1 MPTNNPGSILP
12 QDTEP
17 ADAADE
23 VIVGQPISQDEVDD
37 LLYGEDR
44 PAGERIDR
52 LRELADHL
60 RARQAG
66 DLATNPDSDPLL
78 DEIDR
83 AIAQLGGSL
92 ADADD
97 EFDYGNATG
106 VLAQDPDDHLD
117 ALSPD
122 DVDGRA
128 AITGE
133 ATDIDPLDA
142 GDDEDEPEV
151 LDEAEWQDG
160 DGFDPDKGVR

>member
-1 MPTNNPGSILP
+1 MPTNHPGSILP

-17 ADAADE
+17 ADAVDE

-44 PAGERIDR
+44 PAGERVDR
-52 LRELADHL
+52 LRELADQI

-66 DLATNPDSDPLL
+66 DLATNPDTDPLL

-83 AIAQLGGSL
+83 AIAELSGSL

-106 VLAQDPDDHLD
+106 VLAQDPEDHLD

-133 ATDIDPLDA
+133 AADRAPLE
-142 GDDEDEPEV
+142 DEDEEPEP
-151 LDEAEWQDG
+151 LDEAEWEED
-160 DGFDPDKGVR
+160 DGFDPEKGVR

>member
-1 MPTNNPGSILP
+1 MPTNHPGSILP

-17 ADAADE
+17 ADAVDE

-44 PAGERIDR
+44 PAGERVDR
-52 LRELADHL
+52 
-60 RARQAG
+60 
-66 DLATNPDSDPLL
+66 DPLL

-83 AIAQLGGSL
+83 AIAELSGSL
-92 ADADD
+92 SDADD

-133 ATDIDPLDA
+133 AADIDPLD
-142 GDDEDEPEV
+142 DDEDEPEP
-151 LDEAEWQDG
+151 LDEAEWEED
-160 DGFDPDKGVR
+160 DGFDPEKGVR

>member
-1 MPTNNPGSILP
+1 MPTNHPGSILP
-12 QDTEP
+12 QDTAP
-17 ADAADE
+17 ADAVDE

-44 PAGERIDR
+44 PAGERVDR
-52 LRELADHL
+52 LRELADQI

-66 DLATNPDSDPLL
+66 DLATNPDTDPLL

-83 AIAQLGGSL
+83 AIAELSGSL

-106 VLAQDPDDHLD
+106 VLAQDPEDHLD

-128 AITGE
+128 GITGE
-133 ATDIDPLDA
+133 AADSAPFD
-142 GDDEDEPEV
+142 DDEDEPEP
-151 LDEAEWQDG
+151 LDETEWEEG